1 MDPDIQGTVIDCMSN
16 RKGALIEYKDIGN
29 RTRLIFHAPSRGL
42 MGFRHEIMNLTR
54 GNATVNSI
62 FSHYDIVNKRD
73 FAGLRTGKLVS
84 LDSGKS
90 TGYALM
96 AIAERGQLFV
106 GVAEEVYE
114 GMVIGQNSKTDS
126 DLEVN
131 PSKAKK
137 LSNVRSTGAEEKV
150 MLAPPKKMTIE
161 EIISYMDEDEVI
173 EVTPKSIRL
182 RKRILESGAR
192 QRWNKSNKIAR

>member
-1 MDPDIQGTVIDCMSN
+1 MSN
-16 RKGALIEYKDIGN
+16 RKGSLIEYKDIGN
-29 RTRLIFHAPSRGL
+29 RSRLVFHAPSRGL

-62 FSHYDIVNKRD
+62 FSHYDTVNKKD

-84 LDSGKS
+84 MESGKS

-106 GVAEEVYE
+106 SVGEDLYE

-137 LSNVRSTGAEEKV
+137 LSNVRTTGAEEKV
-150 MLAPPKKMTIE
+150 LLAPPKRMTVE
-161 EIISYMDEDEVI
+161 EIIAYMDEDEVI
-173 EVTPKSIRL
+173 EVTPKSVRL

-192 QRWNKSNKIAR
+192 IRWNKANKSK